1 MRPEGIAAS
10 SFRKGEKPKY
20 TKHGSILV
28 LKHCWRTINPKRM
41 VLVISSQGTTNL
53 SDTHLEVET
62 RGFYLKRKKIFFL
75 ISRNVGGCSLKR
87 FSNLSTGLLLILF
100 LFNSAVIAFD
110 C

>member
-1 MRPEGIAAS
+1 
-10 SFRKGEKPKY
+10 
-20 TKHGSILV
+20 
-28 LKHCWRTINPKRM
+28 M

-62 RGFYLKRKKIFFL
+62 RGFYLKRKKYFFFL

-87 FSNLSTGLLLILF
+87 FSNSSTGLLLILF

>member
-20 TKHGSILV
+20 TKPGSILV

-62 RGFYLKRKKIFFL
+62 RGFYLKRKKYFFFNISKCWRVFFEKIFQLEYRAAADF
-75 ISRNVGGCSLKR
+75 IFV
-87 FSNLSTGLLLILF
+87 
-100 LFNSAVIAFD
+100 
-110 C
+110 